1 MGILA
6 LGIIALVLGFLL
18 GIYLLWVLGIIL
30 IVIALILIL
39 LAHTGR
45 VGSGGH
51 GPWY

>member
-6 LGIIALVLGFLL
+6 LGIILLVLGFVL

-30 IVIALILIL
+30 IVVAVVLIIL
-39 LAHTGR
+39 AQVGR
-45 VGSGGH
+45 LGPGGH

>member
-30 IVIALILIL
+30 VVIALVLIL
-39 LAHTGR
+39 LAQVGR
-45 VGSGGH
+45 LGSGGH